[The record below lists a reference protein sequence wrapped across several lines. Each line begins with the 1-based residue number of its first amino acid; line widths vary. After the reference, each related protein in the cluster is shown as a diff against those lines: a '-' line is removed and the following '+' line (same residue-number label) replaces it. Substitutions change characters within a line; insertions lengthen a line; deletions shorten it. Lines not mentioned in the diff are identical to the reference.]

1 MRKVPLLLVLVAL
14 ALACCVSLDTASAE
28 DESWSAAGLDTAR
41 GAPFFSAVDADVV
54 LEINKVRSD
63 PARFSDL
70 YIAPMIGRF
79 SGKGIDRGGV
89 TLMTQEGAAAVRECV
104 EALHRAAPRGTLK
117 PLAALARAA
126 KDQVRLQGPKGQ
138 TGHSGP
144 DGSTPESRVRRYDP
158 GRRFLGENIDYGSA
172 RAREIVIDLLVD
184 DGVPGRGHRENL
196 LRKDFSTVGVAVGP
210 HAKYGAMCVIDL
222 SN

>member
-1 MRKVPLLLVLVAL
+1 MRKVPFLLPLL
-14 ALACCVSLDTASAE
+14 ALACAGCVSLDTASAQ
-28 DESWSAAGLDTAR
+28 DESWSTAGLDTAR
-41 GAPFFSAVDADVV
+41 GAPFFSTIDADVV

-63 PARFSDL
+63 PAHYADV

-89 TLMTQEGAAAVRECV
+89 TLITQEGAAAVRECV
-104 EALHRAAPRGTLK
+104 EVLRRTAPRGTLK

-144 DGSTPESRVRRYDP
+144 DGSAPDSRVRRYDP
-158 GRRFLGENIDYGSA
+158 GRRFLGENIAYGSS
-172 RAREIVIDLLVD
+172 RARDIVVDLLVD

-196 LRKDFSTVGVAVGP
+196 LRKDFFTVGVAVGP
-210 HAKYGAMCVIDL
+210 HAKYGSLCVIDL